1 MAVPFQDL
9 VAYFKA
15 LAVEDLE
22 HSGGTY
28 LGHCAAVYRDMKKW
42 GASEELARAGLFHSI
57 YGTILFDRFALPLEK
72 RQEVQELI
80 GERAERLAYLN
91 CAIEYDSF
99 DRDVG
104 EGGAPYRMLDRFT
117 GETIKLSAQERA
129 DLLAI
134 HLCDRL
140 EQAPR
145 SRDWEY
151 RPKGFLRMARVLG
164 GPAADAFDSVYARAS
179 VD

>member
-1 MAVPFQDL
+1 MLASFQDL
-9 VAYFKA
+9 IAYFRA

-28 LGHCAAVYRDMKKW
+28 LGHCASVYRDLKKW

-57 YGTILFDRFALPLEK
+57 YGTIQFDRFALPLEK
-72 RQEVQELI
+72 RQEVRELL
-80 GERAERLAYLN
+80 GEHAERLAYLN
-91 CAIEYDSF
+91 CAIDYDSF
-99 DRDVG
+99 DRDIVNG
-104 EGGAPYRMLDRFT
+104 EAPYRMLDRYT
-117 GETIKLSAQERA
+117 GDLVEITDDERN
-129 DLLAI
+129 DLFVL

-151 RPKGFLRMARVLG
+151 RPEGFREMAQQLG
-164 GPAADAFDSVYARAS
+164 GPALQAFDSVYAKMPAA
-179 VD
+179 